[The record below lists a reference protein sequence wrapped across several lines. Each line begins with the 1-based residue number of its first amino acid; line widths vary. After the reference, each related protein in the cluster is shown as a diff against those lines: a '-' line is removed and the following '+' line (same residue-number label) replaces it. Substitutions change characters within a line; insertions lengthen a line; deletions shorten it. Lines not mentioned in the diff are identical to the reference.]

1 MDDSLPYSRAFGSR
15 NDEHVYGYVEG
26 GLKMK
31 TINLIVGFLVLM
43 VLVVAGQNKAVGFD
57 PEFEKLCKD
66 RTPDNWMSMMPMKD
80 GKFTSDKSCWGCM
93 SDDGMSHF
101 CNMEEYRAYVSSQN

>member
-1 MDDSLPYSRAFGSR
+1 
-15 NDEHVYGYVEG
+15 
-26 GLKMK
+26 MK
-31 TINLIVGFLVLM
+31 RILLAGFLVLM
-43 VLVVAGQNKAVGFD
+43 ALVAACQNKAVGFD

-80 GKFTSDKSCWGCM
+80 GKFTAGVSCWGCM

-101 CNMEEYRAYVSSQN
+101 CDKEEYMRYLGNEK